1 MATRVTVRLDPD
13 PIIAAK
19 LFYPGGGVDQDL
31 RRRVNRVEAT
41 AKMLCPVRTSR
52 LRSTIRTS
60 RNRDLLGRY
69 SFGYQVSAGGPEAP
83 YVLPV
88 HQGALPHV
96 IVPRIKSAL
105 AFSIDGRPIVTRRV
119 NHPGNSPQ
127 PFLTLALSA
136 AAG

>member
-1 MATRVTVRLDPD
+1 MSNVTVRLDPD
-13 PIIAAK
+13 PVIAAK

-31 RRRVNRVEAT
+31 RRRVRRVEAA
-41 AKMLCPVRTSR
+41 AKIYCPVKTSA
-52 LRSTIRTS
+52 LRSTIGIS

-69 SFGYQVSAGGPEAP
+69 SFGYQVSAGGPRAP

-88 HQGALPHV
+88 HQGARPHV
-96 IVPRIKSAL
+96 IVPSIKSAL
-105 AFSIDGRPIVTRRV
+105 AFTIDGRPVVTRRV
-119 NHPGNSPQ
+119 NHPGNRAQ